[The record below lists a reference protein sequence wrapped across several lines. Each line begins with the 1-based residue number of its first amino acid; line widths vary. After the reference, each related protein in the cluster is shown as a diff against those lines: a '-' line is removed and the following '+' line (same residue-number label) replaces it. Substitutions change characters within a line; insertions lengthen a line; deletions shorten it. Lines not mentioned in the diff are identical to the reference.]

1 MSRIRVVLVD
11 DHPMFREGVRFT
23 LQRSGDIEVV
33 GEAADG
39 AAAVAAVADTCPDV
53 VLMDL
58 AMPGISGLAATRT
71 IVEADPRVAVLVL
84 TMSEQDTALFAALR
98 AGARGYLV
106 KGAPGEEVVSAIRSV
121 AAGHVLIGAPVAAR
135 TLEVLTEPDP
145 RGPADPEDGHG
156 LTEREREVL
165 SLLARGLTNQQI
177 AERLV
182 ISPITARNHVS
193 NILMKLQVR
202 SRRDVI
208 RRFGRY
214 EASGDDPPSVG
225 T

>member
-1 MSRIRVVLVD
+1 MSPIRVVLVD

-23 LQRSGDIEVV
+23 LQRSSDIEVV

-39 AAAVAAVADTCPDV
+39 AAAITAVADTAPDV

-58 AMPGISGLAATRT
+58 AMPGIGGLEATTR
-71 IVEADPRVAVLVL
+71 IIHDHPDVAVLVL

-106 KGAPGEEVVSAIRSV
+106 KGAPGEEIISAVRSV

-135 TLEVLTEPDP
+135 TLEVLNEPGP
-145 RGPADPEDGHG
+145 RGSADPEHDYG
-156 LTEREREVL
+156 LTQREHEVL
-165 SLLARGLTNQQI
+165 ALLADGLTNHEI
-177 AERLV
+177 ADRLV

-193 NILMKLQVR
+193 NILTKLQVR

-214 EASGDDPPSVG
+214 EG

>member
-1 MSRIRVVLVD
+1 MSPIRVVLVD

-23 LQRSGDIEVV
+23 LERTADIEVV

-39 AAAVAAVADTCPDV
+39 TAAVAAVADTAPDV
-53 VLMDL
+53 VVMDL
-58 AMPGISGLAATRT
+58 AMPGTSGLEATRM
-71 IVEADPRVAVLVL
+71 IVEAAPDVAVLVL

-135 TLEVLTEPDP
+135 TLEVLTVPEPREQPDQ
-145 RGPADPEDGHG
+145 DDDHG

-165 SLLARGLTNQQI
+165 GLLARGLTNQQI
-177 AERLV
+177 AGRLI

-193 NILMKLQVR
+193 NILMKLQLR

-208 RRFGRY
+208 RKFGRY
-214 EASGDDPPSVG
+214 DTS
-225 T
+225 

>member
-1 MSRIRVVLVD
+1 MSPIRVVLVD

-23 LQRSGDIEVV
+23 LQRSSDIEVV

-39 AAAVAAVADTCPDV
+39 AAAITAVADTAPDV

-58 AMPGISGLAATRT
+58 AMPGIGGLEATTR
-71 IVEADPRVAVLVL
+71 IIHDHPDVAVLVL

-106 KGAPGEEVVSAIRSV
+106 KGAPGEEIISAVRSV

-135 TLEVLTEPDP
+135 TLEVLTEPGP
-145 RGPADPEDGHG
+145 RGSADPEHDYG
-156 LTEREREVL
+156 LTQREHEVL
-165 SLLARGLTNQQI
+165 ALLADGLTNHEI
-177 AERLV
+177 ADRLV

-193 NILMKLQVR
+193 NILTKLQVR

-214 EASGDDPPSVG
+214 EG

>member
-1 MSRIRVVLVD
+1 MTSIRVVLVD

-23 LQRSGDIEVV
+23 LERCADIEVV

-39 AAAVAAVADTCPDV
+39 AAALAAVAAATPDV
-53 VLMDL
+53 VVMDL
-58 AMPGISGLAATRT
+58 AMPGLSGLEATRRV
-71 IVEADPRVAVLVL
+71 VEAQPRVAVLVL
-84 TMSEQDTALFAALR
+84 TMSEQDAALFAALR

-106 KGAPGEEVVSAIRSV
+106 KGAPGEEIVAAIRAV

-135 TLEVLTEPDP
+135 TLEVLTEP
-145 RGPADPEDGHG
+145 GPPGSAEAENDHG
-156 LTEREREVL
+156 LTARESEVL
-165 SLLARGLTNQQI
+165 ALLARGLTNQEI

-193 NILMKLQVR
+193 NILTKLQVR

-208 RRFGRY
+208 RRFGRL
-214 EASGDDPPSVG
+214 EGS
-225 T
+225 

>member
-1 MSRIRVVLVD
+1 MSPIRVVLVD

-23 LQRSGDIEVV
+23 LQRSSDIEVV
-33 GEAADG
+33 AEAADG
-39 AAAVAAVADTCPDV
+39 AAAIAAVADTAPDV

-58 AMPGISGLAATRT
+58 AMPGIGGLEAITR
-71 IVEADPRVAVLVL
+71 ILHGHPRVAFLVL

-106 KGAPGEEVVSAIRSV
+106 KGAPGEEIVSAIRSV

-135 TLEVLTEPDP
+135 TLEVLTDPGP
-145 RGPADPEDGHG
+145 RGSADPEHDYG
-156 LTEREREVL
+156 LTQREHEVL
-165 SLLARGLTNQQI
+165 ALLARGMTNQQI
-177 AERLV
+177 ADRLV

-193 NILMKLQVR
+193 NILTKLQVR

-208 RRFGRY
+208 RRFGRH
-214 EASGDDPPSVG
+214 EEP
-225 T
+225 

>member
-1 MSRIRVVLVD
+1 MSRIRVLLVD

-23 LQRSGDIEVV
+23 LQRAGDIEVV
-33 GEAADG
+33 AEATDG
-39 AAAVAAVADTCPDV
+39 AEAIAAVAGTGPDV

-58 AMPGISGLAATRT
+58 AMPGVGGLEATAT
-71 IVEADPRVAVLVL
+71 IVQNRPSTAVLVL
-84 TMSEQDTALFAALR
+84 TMSEHDAALFAALR

-106 KGAPGEEVVSAIRSV
+106 KGAPGEEVVSAVRAV

-135 TLEVLTEPDP
+135 TLEVLTEPGPPGAADDG
-145 RGPADPEDGHG
+145 RGYG
-156 LTEREREVL
+156 LTEREHEVL
-165 SLLARGLTNQQI
+165 GLLARGLTNQEI
-177 AERLV
+177 AEQLV

-193 NILMKLQVR
+193 NILTKLQVR

-208 RRFGRY
+208 RRFGRL
-214 EASGDDPPSVG
+214 EG

>member
-1 MSRIRVVLVD
+1 MSPIRVVLVD

-23 LQRSGDIEVV
+23 LQRSSDIEVV

-39 AAAVAAVADTCPDV
+39 AAAITAVADTAPDV

-58 AMPGISGLAATRT
+58 AMPGIGGLEATTR
-71 IVEADPRVAVLVL
+71 IIHDHPDVAVLVL

-106 KGAPGEEVVSAIRSV
+106 KGAPGEEIISAVRSV

-135 TLEVLTEPDP
+135 TLEVLTEPGP
-145 RGPADPEDGHG
+145 RGSADPEHDYG
-156 LTEREREVL
+156 LTQREHEVL
-165 SLLARGLTNQQI
+165 ALLANGLTNHEI
-177 AERLV
+177 ADRLV

-193 NILMKLQVR
+193 NILTKLQVR

-214 EASGDDPPSVG
+214 EG